1 MVYICSQMFVHMH
14 MCTYVQSTTC
24 VCVCRC
30 IGIVTIVLAYIL
42 ACIKRGSEGMPV
54 VGVCFP

>member
-1 MVYICSQMFVHMH
+1 M
-14 MCTYVQSTTC
+14 C